1 MNDWVDT
8 YNADKTAAEK
18 ISLESLNFLHIIYI
32 DREYKEGEE
41 KEILCH
47 LYMEGSVQTDGN
59 PLKYPL
65 SHTLLPDDIAPD
77 WPVLTS
83 VCV

>member
-1 MNDWVDT
+1 MQTFAMNIKNRFWVHFDPLLFF
-8 YNADKTAAEK
+8 D
-18 ISLESLNFLHIIYI
+18 
-32 DREYKEGEE
+32 
-41 KEILCH
+41 ILCK
-47 LYMEGSVQTDGN
+47 TD
-59 PLKYPL
+59 LIISFDLLIFFTEFFVIFIWKDLFKQVVIYPL